1 MDRGDRMRQRSCNLD
16 WREDLER
23 KEAFLIVGANVNE
36 EAFPLTAFNRKEV
49 CIIRMESLIGK
60 ADLARLDLWWLIE
73 FCSNLSQNG
82 ITVGH
87 SCLRRVI
94 FECSLNCVRSPIP
107 TETLPL
113 LWEKRRKFLPSKK
126 SKTTPF
132 QFVLWA
138 HNRLIIALICRI

>member
-36 EAFPLTAFNRKEV
+36 EAFPLTAVNRKEV
-49 CIIRMESLIGK
+49 CIIRLESLIGK

-73 FCSNLSQNG
+73 FCSNLSQNR
-82 ITVGH
+82 IKVGH
-87 SCLRRVI
+87 PCLKRVI
-94 FECSLNCVRSPIP
+94 FECSLNCVRLPIP
-107 TETLPL
+107 TETLAL
-113 LWEKRRKFLPSKK
+113 LWEKRRTFLPPKK

-138 HNRLIIALICRI
+138 HNRLILALICRI